1 MLAPESARP
10 SLTSL
15 PRRLTV
21 GRKDCDVNIPND
33 ASISRTHATF
43 TVHAEAGGVTVCD
56 TSKFGVHV
64 DGVRLDPKNATGEVV
79 LRDAPAATTCVVAF
93 GCAKPVVYEAKLV
106 YTPSD
111 AQPVGGDDDDDAT
124 TDGDETDAED
134 RAVEGAPEPTN
145 AEDENETETRRAAPA
160 PAPAPRG
167 VDAAEGKATTV
178 FEPLPERARPAADA
192 SVSAPNLGRNPAGAV
207 SSAVVD
213 FKRFKKQRLGPPGA
227 VSRRP
232 AATGGAAAAARRRV
246 LVRYADEAYDALPQW
261 EDASVAAAH
270 AAERADARRAE
281 EMFEAG
287 AGGTGAAARNG
298 AAQKPAPRR
307 RGAAARAR

>member
-1 MLAPESARP
+1 MR
-10 SLTSL
+10 
-15 PRRLTV
+15 
-21 GRKDCDVNIPND
+21 
-33 ASISRTHATF
+33 
-43 TVHAEAGGVTVCD
+43 D
-56 TSKFGVHV
+56 TSKFGVRV
-64 DGVRLDPKNATGEVV
+64 DGVRLDPNVTGEVV
-79 LRDAPAATTCVVAF
+79 LRGTAAAPTCVVAL
-93 GCAKPVVYEAKLV
+93 GCAKPMAYEAKLV

-111 AQPVGGDDDDDAT
+111 ARMGGSDVDDDAT

-160 PAPAPRG
+160 PRG
-167 VDAAEGKATTV
+167 ADAAEGKATTV

-192 SVSAPNLGRNPAGAV
+192 SVSAPNLGQNPAGAV

-261 EDASVAAAH
+261 EDAGVAAAH

-298 AAQKPAPRR
+298 AARKPAPRR

>member
-160 PAPAPRG
+160 PAPRG
-167 VDAAEGKATTV
+167 ADAA
-178 FEPLPERARPAADA
+178 
-192 SVSAPNLGRNPAGAV
+192 
-207 SSAVVD
+207 
-213 FKRFKKQRLGPPGA
+213 
-227 VSRRP
+227 
-232 AATGGAAAAARRRV
+232 
-246 LVRYADEAYDALPQW
+246 
-261 EDASVAAAH
+261 
-270 AAERADARRAE
+270 
-281 EMFEAG
+281 
-287 AGGTGAAARNG
+287 
-298 AAQKPAPRR
+298 
-307 RGAAARAR
+307 

>member
-1 MLAPESARP
+1 M
-10 SLTSL
+10 
-15 PRRLTV
+15 
-21 GRKDCDVNIPND
+21 NIPND

-43 TVHAEAGGVTVCD
+43 EALAEAGGVTVCD

-64 DGVRLDPKNATGEVV
+64 DGVRLDPKNATGDVV
-79 LRDAPAATTCVVAF
+79 LRGEAAPRTCAVAL
-93 GCAKPVVYEAKLV
+93 GCAKPAAYEAKLV

-111 AQPVGGDDDDDAT
+111 AQPVGGGDDDAT

-134 RAVEGAPEPTN
+134 RAGEGVPEKELEKTPTD
-145 AEDENETETRRAAPA
+145 AQDENETRRGAPA
-160 PAPAPRG
+160 PARARASAPRG
-167 VDAAEGKATTV
+167 ADAAEGKATTV
-178 FEPLPERARPAADA
+178 FEPLPERTRPAADA
-192 SVSAPNLGRNPAGAV
+192 SVSAPNPGQNPAGAV

-298 AAQKPAPRR
+298 AAQKLSLIHI
-307 RGAAARAR
+307 

>member
-1 MLAPESARP
+1 M
-10 SLTSL
+10 
-15 PRRLTV
+15 
-21 GRKDCDVNIPND
+21 NIPND

-79 LRDAPAATTCVVAF
+79 LRGAPAATTCVVAF

-134 RAVEGAPEPTN
+134 RAVEGAPEPIN

-167 VDAAEGKATTV
+167 ADAAEGKATTV
-178 FEPLPERARPAADA
+178 FEPLPERTRPAADA
-192 SVSAPNLGRNPAGAV
+192 SVSAPNPGQNPAGAV

-213 FKRFKKQRLGPPGA
+213 FKRFKKQRLGPPGRFR
-227 VSRRP
+227 VVRRRP
-232 AATGGAAAAARRRV
+232 AGRRRRPGVVCSCGTRTRRTTRSRSGRTRASRRRTRRSARTPGARRRCS
-246 LVRYADEAYDALPQW
+246 RR
-261 EDASVAAAH
+261 
-270 AAERADARRAE
+270 ERAGRAPRQE
-281 EMFEAG
+281 TAPP
-287 AGGTGAAARNG
+287 RN
-298 AAQKPAPRR
+298 RR
-307 RGAAARAR
+307 RGRGAPRALVRRRGYCVDERPRGN

>member
-1 MLAPESARP
+1 
-10 SLTSL
+10 
-15 PRRLTV
+15 
-21 GRKDCDVNIPND
+21 VNIPND

-43 TVHAEAGGVTVCD
+43 EAHAEAGGVTVCD

-64 DGVRLDPKNATGEVV
+64 DGVRLDPKNATGDVV
-79 LRDAPAATTCVVAF
+79 LRGEAAPRTCAVAL
-93 GCAKPVVYEAKLV
+93 GCAKPAAYEAKLV

-111 AQPVGGDDDDDAT
+111 AQPVGGGDDDAT

-134 RAVEGAPEPTN
+134 RAVEGAPEPIN

-167 VDAAEGKATTV
+167 ADAAEGKATTV

-192 SVSAPNLGRNPAGAV
+192 SVSAPNPGQNPAGAV

-270 AAERADARRAE
+270 AAARADARRAE
-281 EMFEAG
+281 EMFEDG
-287 AGGTGAAARNG
+287 PGGTVGA
-298 AAQKPAPRR
+298 P
-307 RGAAARAR
+307 

>member
-1 MLAPESARP
+1 MLRASAPE
-10 SLTSL
+10 
-15 PRRLTV
+15 
-21 GRKDCDVNIPND
+21 
-33 ASISRTHATF
+33 RT
-43 TVHAEAGGVTVCD
+43 
-56 TSKFGVHV
+56 
-64 DGVRLDPKNATGEVV
+64 
-79 LRDAPAATTCVVAF
+79 
-93 GCAKPVVYEAKLV
+93 
-106 YTPSD
+106 
-111 AQPVGGDDDDDAT
+111 
-124 TDGDETDAED
+124 
-134 RAVEGAPEPTN
+134 
-145 AEDENETETRRAAPA
+145 
-160 PAPAPRG
+160 
-167 VDAAEGKATTV
+167 
-178 FEPLPERARPAADA
+178 RPAADA
-192 SVSAPNLGRNPAGAV
+192 SVSAPNPGQNPAGAV

>member
-1 MLAPESARP
+1 M
-10 SLTSL
+10 
-15 PRRLTV
+15 
-21 GRKDCDVNIPND
+21 NIPND

-43 TVHAEAGGVTVCD
+43 EAHAEAGGVTVCD

-64 DGVRLDPKNATGEVV
+64 DGVRLDPKNATGDVV
-79 LRDAPAATTCVVAF
+79 LRGEAAPRTCAVAL
-93 GCAKPVVYEAKLV
+93 GCAKPAAYEAKLV

-160 PAPAPRG
+160 PRG
-167 VDAAEGKATTV
+167 ADAAEGKATTV

-192 SVSAPNLGRNPAGAV
+192 SVSAPNLGQNPAGAV

-213 FKRFKKQRLGPPGA
+213 FKRSSTDLDPRPQTAGRRHGGWFSHHRDQRRGRPHHPLRRRLRQERRPPRRPGTLKTCLVA
-227 VSRRP
+227 FLSIDASRPNVERLLFSTYGHLVSRNNWRP
-232 AATGGAAAAARRRV
+232 DEKKTRRFGS
-246 LVRYADEAYDALPQW
+246 AL
-261 EDASVAAAH
+261 AS
-270 AAERADARRAE
+270 ERLLPFASSS
-281 EMFEAG
+281 
-287 AGGTGAAARNG
+287 RNFSD
-298 AAQKPAPRR
+298 PEPTTPV
-307 RGAAARAR
+307 

>member
-1 MLAPESARP
+1 M
-10 SLTSL
+10 
-15 PRRLTV
+15 
-21 GRKDCDVNIPND
+21 NIPND

-43 TVHAEAGGVTVCD
+43 EAHAEAGGVTVCD

-64 DGVRLDPKNATGEVV
+64 DGVRLDPKNATGDVV
-79 LRDAPAATTCVVAF
+79 LRGEAAPRTCAVAL
-93 GCAKPVVYEAKLV
+93 GCAKPAAYEAKLV

-111 AQPVGGDDDDDAT
+111 AQPVGGGDDDAT

-134 RAVEGAPEPTN
+134 RAGEGVPEKELEKTPTD
-145 AEDENETETRRAAPA
+145 AEDENETRRGAPA
-160 PAPAPRG
+160 PAPARASAPRG
-167 VDAAEGKATTV
+167 ADAAEGKATTV

-281 EMFEAG
+281 EMFDAG

>member
-1 MLAPESARP
+1 M
-10 SLTSL
+10 
-15 PRRLTV
+15 
-21 GRKDCDVNIPND
+21 NIPND

-43 TVHAEAGGVTVCD
+43 MAHADAGGVTVCD
-56 TSKFGVHV
+56 TSKFGVRV
-64 DGVRLDPKNATGEVV
+64 DEVRLDPKAGDMTGEVV
-79 LRDAPAATTCVVAF
+79 LRGAAAALTCVVAL
-93 GCAKPVVYEAKLV
+93 GCAKPAAYEAKLV

-111 AQPVGGDDDDDAT
+111 ARPGSGDDDDDAT

-134 RAVEGAPEPTN
+134 RTVEGGPKPKN
-145 AEDENETETRRAAPA
+145 AENENENENETETETRRAAPR
-160 PAPAPRG
+160 PAPVPRG
-167 VDAAEGKATTV
+167 ADAAEGKATTV
-178 FEPLPERARPAADA
+178 FGALPERARRAADA
-192 SVSAPNLGRNPAGAV
+192 SASAQNPGQSPAEAV
-207 SSAVVD
+207 SNAVVD

-227 VSRRP
+227 ASHRP
-232 AATGGAAAAARRRV
+232 TVRGGGAAAARRAI
-246 LVRYADEAYDALPQW
+246 VRYADEAYDALPQW
-261 EDASVAAAH
+261 EDATVAAAH

>member
-1 MLAPESARP
+1 M
-10 SLTSL
+10 
-15 PRRLTV
+15 
-21 GRKDCDVNIPND
+21 NIPND

-64 DGVRLDPKNATGEVV
+64 EGVRLDPKNATGEVV
-79 LRDAPAATTCVVAF
+79 LRGAPAATTCVVAF

-134 RAVEGAPEPTN
+134 RAVEGAPEPIN

-167 VDAAEGKATTV
+167 ADAAEGKATTV
-178 FEPLPERARPAADA
+178 FEPLPERTRPAADA
-192 SVSAPNLGRNPAGAV
+192 SVSAPNPGQNPAGAV

-270 AAERADARRAE
+270 AAERADARCAE
-281 EMFEAG
+281 EMFADGPGRAG
-287 AGGTGAAARNG
+287 AAPRNG
-298 AAQKPAPRR
+298 AAKKPAPRR

>member
-1 MLAPESARP
+1 MKTKPKRDVPRP
-10 SLTSL
+10 R
-15 PRRLTV
+15 PRPR
-21 GRKDCDVNIPND
+21 
-33 ASISRTHATF
+33 
-43 TVHAEAGGVTVCD
+43 
-56 TSKFGVHV
+56 
-64 DGVRLDPKNATGEVV
+64 
-79 LRDAPAATTCVVAF
+79 
-93 GCAKPVVYEAKLV
+93 
-106 YTPSD
+106 
-111 AQPVGGDDDDDAT
+111 
-124 TDGDETDAED
+124 
-134 RAVEGAPEPTN
+134 
-145 AEDENETETRRAAPA
+145 
-160 PAPAPRG
+160 PRG
-167 VDAAEGKATTV
+167 ADAAEGKATTV

-192 SVSAPNLGRNPAGAV
+192 SVSAPNPGQNLAGAV

-287 AGGTGAAARNG
+287 AGGTGARGKKRRRPETG
-298 AAQKPAPRR
+298 AAAG
-307 RGAAARAR
+307 GAAARAR